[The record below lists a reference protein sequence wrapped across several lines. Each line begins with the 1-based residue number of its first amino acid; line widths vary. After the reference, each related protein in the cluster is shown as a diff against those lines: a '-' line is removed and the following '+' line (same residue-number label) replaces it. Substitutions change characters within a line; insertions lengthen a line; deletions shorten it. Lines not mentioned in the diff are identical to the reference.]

1 MKLQG
6 KTALIAGGGGGIGRA
21 VALALAYEG
30 AKTAVADIVKDNAEK
45 VSGEVKALG
54 VDAMACPVDLTKKAE
69 VDRMVSEIL
78 ARFGQIDILV
88 NCQGW
93 DRLEPFVESNEE
105 TWEKLLAIN
114 FKSVLYTA
122 KAVLP
127 QMISHGSGKIV
138 NISSDAGRVGSSW
151 EAVYAGAKGA
161 VIAFSKTI
169 AREVARYKINV
180 NVVCPGLTETP
191 LLQAV
196 RGQSEQTARII
207 DAVTKAT
214 PFRRPAQPEEIAAA
228 VLFLAS
234 PAAEFITGQTL
245 SVSGGVNDGLEQ
257 KAVFVLVIRVRE
269 RARATSTRGVGGT
282 RWDTKLKQSTS
293 CTTSPRRSLSTVGTR
308 RKKVSS
314 FAAWKRRLAACRNT
328 TASKRCSQRWTK
340 PASKKFS

>member
-21 VALALAYEG
+21 VALALAHEG
-30 AKTAVADIVKDNAEK
+30 ATAGVADIVKDNAEK
-45 VSGEVKALG
+45 VSGEIKALG
-54 VDAMACPVDLTKKAE
+54 MDAMAYQVDLTKKAD
-69 VDRMVSEIL
+69 VDRMVSEVL

-93 DRLEPFVESNEE
+93 DRLEPFVESHEE

-114 FKSVLYTA
+114 FKSVLYTV

-127 QMISHGSGKIV
+127 QMISRGGGKIV

-161 VIAFSKTI
+161 VIAFSKTV

-196 RGQSEQTARII
+196 RSQSEQTAKII
-207 DAVTKAT
+207 EAVTKAT
-214 PFRRPAQPEEIAAA
+214 PFRRPAKPEEIAEA
-228 VLFLAS
+228 VLFFTS

-245 SVSGGVNDGLEQ
+245 SVSGGLTMV
-257 KAVFVLVIRVRE
+257 
-269 RARATSTRGVGGT
+269 
-282 RWDTKLKQSTS
+282 
-293 CTTSPRRSLSTVGTR
+293 
-308 RKKVSS
+308 
-314 FAAWKRRLAACRNT
+314 
-328 TASKRCSQRWTK
+328 
-340 PASKKFS
+340 

>member
-21 VALALAYEG
+21 VALALAHEG
-30 AKTAVADIVKDNAEK
+30 AKAAVADIVKDNAEK
-45 VSGEVKALG
+45 VSGEIKAIG
-54 VDAMACPVDLTKKAE
+54 MDAMAYQVDLTKKAD
-69 VDRMVSEIL
+69 VDRMVSEVL

-93 DRLEPFVESNEE
+93 DRLEPFVESHEE

-114 FKSVLYTA
+114 FKSVLYTV

-127 QMISHGSGKIV
+127 QMISRGGGKIV

-161 VIAFSKTI
+161 VIAFSKTV

-196 RGQSEQTARII
+196 RSQSEQTAKII
-207 DAVTKAT
+207 EAVTKAT
-214 PFRRPAQPEEIAAA
+214 PFRRPAKPEEIAEA
-228 VLFLAS
+228 VLFFTS

-245 SVSGGVNDGLEQ
+245 SVSGGLTMV
-257 KAVFVLVIRVRE
+257 
-269 RARATSTRGVGGT
+269 
-282 RWDTKLKQSTS
+282 
-293 CTTSPRRSLSTVGTR
+293 
-308 RKKVSS
+308 
-314 FAAWKRRLAACRNT
+314 
-328 TASKRCSQRWTK
+328 
-340 PASKKFS
+340 

>member
-6 KTALIAGGGGGIGRA
+6 KAALIAGGGGGIGRA
-21 VALALAYEG
+21 VALALAHEG
-30 AKTAVADIVKDNAEK
+30 AKTAIADIVKDNARR
-45 VSGEVKALG
+45 VSGEIKTLG
-54 VDAMACPVDLTKKAE
+54 VDAMACQVDLTKKAD
-69 VDRMVSEIL
+69 VDRMVSEVL

-114 FKSVLYTA
+114 FKSVLYTSRA
-122 KAVLP
+122 ILP
-127 QMISHGSGKIV
+127 QMISRGGGKIV

-196 RGQSEQTARII
+196 RSQSEQTAKII
-207 DAVTKAT
+207 EAVTKAT
-214 PFRRPAQPEEIAAA
+214 PFRRPARPEEIAEA
-228 VLFLAS
+228 VLFFTS

-245 SVSGGVNDGLEQ
+245 SVSGGLTMV
-257 KAVFVLVIRVRE
+257 
-269 RARATSTRGVGGT
+269 
-282 RWDTKLKQSTS
+282 
-293 CTTSPRRSLSTVGTR
+293 
-308 RKKVSS
+308 
-314 FAAWKRRLAACRNT
+314 
-328 TASKRCSQRWTK
+328 
-340 PASKKFS
+340 

>member
-21 VALALAYEG
+21 VALALAHEG
-30 AKTAVADIVKDNAEK
+30 AKAAVADIAKDSAER

-54 VDAMACPVDLTKKAE
+54 MDTMACQVDLTKKAD
-69 VDRMVSEIL
+69 VDRMVSEVL

-122 KAVLP
+122 RAVLP
-127 QMISHGSGKIV
+127 HMISRSSGKIV

-161 VIAFSKTI
+161 VIAFSKAL

-180 NVVCPGLTETP
+180 NVVCPGLTDTP
-191 LLQAV
+191 LLTAV
-196 RGQSEQTARII
+196 RSQSEQTEKII

-214 PFRRPAQPEEIAAA
+214 PLRRPAKPEEIAEA

-234 PAAEFITGQTL
+234 PGADFITGQTL
-245 SVSGGVNDGLEQ
+245 SVSGGLTMV
-257 KAVFVLVIRVRE
+257 
-269 RARATSTRGVGGT
+269 
-282 RWDTKLKQSTS
+282 
-293 CTTSPRRSLSTVGTR
+293 
-308 RKKVSS
+308 
-314 FAAWKRRLAACRNT
+314 
-328 TASKRCSQRWTK
+328 
-340 PASKKFS
+340 

>member
-6 KTALIAGGGGGIGRA
+6 KTALVTGGGGGIGRA
-21 VALALAYEG
+21 VALALAHEG
-30 AKTAVADIVKDNAEK
+30 AKTAVADIIKDHAEK
-45 VSGEVKALG
+45 VSGEVTALG
-54 VDAMACPVDLTKKAE
+54 VDGVACQVDLTKKAD
-69 VDRMVSEIL
+69 VDRMVNEVL

-93 DRLEPFVESNEE
+93 DRLEPFVESHEE

-127 QMISHGSGKIV
+127 QMISHGGGKIV

-196 RGQSEQTARII
+196 RSQSEQTGKII
-207 DAVTKAT
+207 EAVTKAT
-214 PFRRPAQPEEIAAA
+214 PFRRPAKPEEIADA

-234 PAAEFITGQTL
+234 AEANFITGQTL
-245 SVSGGVNDGLEQ
+245 SVSGGLTMV
-257 KAVFVLVIRVRE
+257 
-269 RARATSTRGVGGT
+269 
-282 RWDTKLKQSTS
+282 
-293 CTTSPRRSLSTVGTR
+293 
-308 RKKVSS
+308 
-314 FAAWKRRLAACRNT
+314 
-328 TASKRCSQRWTK
+328 
-340 PASKKFS
+340 

>member
-21 VALALAYEG
+21 VALALAHED
-30 AKTAVADIVKDNAEK
+30 AKIAVADIVKDNAEK

-54 VDAMACPVDLTKKAE
+54 VDGMACQVDLTRKAD
-69 VDRMVSEIL
+69 VDDMVSEIL

-93 DRLEPFVESNEE
+93 DRLEPFVESHEE

-127 QMISHGSGKIV
+127 QMISHGGGKIV
-138 NISSDAGRVGSSW
+138 NICSDAGRVGSSW

-196 RGQSEQTARII
+196 RSQSEQTAKII
-207 DAVTKAT
+207 EAVTKAT
-214 PFRRPAQPEEIAAA
+214 PFRRPAKPEEIAEA
-228 VLFLAS
+228 VLFFTS

-245 SVSGGVNDGLEQ
+245 SVSGGLTMV
-257 KAVFVLVIRVRE
+257 
-269 RARATSTRGVGGT
+269 
-282 RWDTKLKQSTS
+282 
-293 CTTSPRRSLSTVGTR
+293 
-308 RKKVSS
+308 
-314 FAAWKRRLAACRNT
+314 
-328 TASKRCSQRWTK
+328 
-340 PASKKFS
+340 

>member
-1 MKLQG
+1 MKLRG
-6 KTALIAGGGGGIGRA
+6 KIALVAGGGGGIGRA
-21 VALALAYEG
+21 IALALARED
-30 AKTAVADIVKDNAEK
+30 AKVAAADIVNDNAEK
-45 VSGEVKALG
+45 VRREIQAFG
-54 VDAMACPVDLTKKAE
+54 VDALACQVDLTRKRD
-69 VDRMVSEIL
+69 VDRMVDDVL
-78 ARFGQIDILV
+78 ARFGRIDILV

-93 DRLEPFVESNEE
+93 DRLEPFVESNED

-127 QMISHGSGKIV
+127 QMISHGGGKIV

-196 RGQSEQTARII
+196 RSQSEQTGRII
-207 DAVTKAT
+207 EAVTKAT
-214 PFRRPAQPEEIAAA
+214 PFRRPAQPEEIADA

-234 PAAEFITGQTL
+234 PAADFITGQTL
-245 SVSGGVNDGLEQ
+245 SVSGGLTMV
-257 KAVFVLVIRVRE
+257 
-269 RARATSTRGVGGT
+269 
-282 RWDTKLKQSTS
+282 
-293 CTTSPRRSLSTVGTR
+293 
-308 RKKVSS
+308 
-314 FAAWKRRLAACRNT
+314 
-328 TASKRCSQRWTK
+328 
-340 PASKKFS
+340 

>member
-1 MKLQG
+1 MMELQG
-6 KTALIAGGGGGIGRA
+6 KTALISGGGGGIGRA
-21 VALALAYEG
+21 VALALARAG
-30 AKTAVADIVKDNAEK
+30 AKAAVADIANTNAEK
-45 VSGEVKALG
+45 VRDEVQALG
-54 VDAMACPVDLTKKAE
+54 VEAMACPVDLTKKAE
-69 VDRMVSEIL
+69 VDRMVSEVARL
-78 ARFGQIDILV
+78 ASVRSTFLV

-127 QMISHGSGKIV
+127 QMISHGGGKIV

-196 RGQSEQTARII
+196 RSQSEQTARII

-245 SVSGGVNDGLEQ
+245 SVSGGLTMV
-257 KAVFVLVIRVRE
+257 
-269 RARATSTRGVGGT
+269 
-282 RWDTKLKQSTS
+282 
-293 CTTSPRRSLSTVGTR
+293 
-308 RKKVSS
+308 
-314 FAAWKRRLAACRNT
+314 
-328 TASKRCSQRWTK
+328 
-340 PASKKFS
+340 